1 MSQLT
6 DIIHLLICRSPHE
19 YDMLNIKSRANGCC
33 YYYLE
38 HDIAEGQTMPDHVQW
53 EGITSKLKTSLA
65 LNSDKEALEFIRSA
79 IKISQELKGLIGV
92 NEARLNF
99 IKGLL
104 L

>member
-19 YDMLNIKSRANGCC
+19 YDMLNIKHRVQGCC

-38 HDIAEGQTMPDHVQW
+38 HDIAEGQSMPDHIQW
-53 EGITSKLKTSLA
+53 TGITAKLKTSLA
-65 LNSDKEALEFIRSA
+65 LGSDKEAMEFIRSA

>member
-6 DIIHLLICRSPHE
+6 DIIHLLICTNPHE
-19 YDMLNIKSRANGCC
+19 YDMVKIKDRTPCWC

-38 HDIAEGQTMPDHVQW
+38 HDIAEGQSMPDHVYWQ
-53 EGITSKLKTSLA
+53 ELTVKLKTSLA
-65 LNSDKEALEFIRSA
+65 LNSDKEAMEFIRSA
-79 IKISQELKGLIGV
+79 IKISQELKVLIGT